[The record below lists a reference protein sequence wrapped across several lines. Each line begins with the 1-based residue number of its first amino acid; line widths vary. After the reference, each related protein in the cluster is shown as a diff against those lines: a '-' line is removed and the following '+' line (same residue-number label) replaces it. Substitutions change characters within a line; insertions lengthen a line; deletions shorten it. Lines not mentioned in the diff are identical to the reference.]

1 MKTNMNVE
9 QIVVVMV
16 NAIVG
21 VYVFPVMSAPISSI
35 FYFNCTGRK
44 FSSVCVDSKLCRP
57 KWRAGDEESIAR
69 QAGSEELHVSAAHT
83 QDALPIWINVIPPHS
98 CCIIFPSLF

>member
-1 MKTNMNVE
+1 
-9 QIVVVMV
+9 
-16 NAIVG
+16 
-21 VYVFPVMSAPISSI
+21 MSVPIASN

-69 QAGSEELHVSAAHT
+69 QAGSGELHVSAAHT
-83 QDALPIWINVIPPHS
+83 QDALPIWINVIPPTLHS
-98 CCIIFPSLF
+98 LLSFNETNETIKPEVGT

>member
-1 MKTNMNVE
+1 
-9 QIVVVMV
+9 MV
-16 NAIVG
+16 NVIAG
-21 VYVFPVMSAPISSI
+21 VMDFMFIPVMSVPISSN

-83 QDALPIWINVIPPHS
+83 QDALPIWINVIPPT
-98 CCIIFPSLF
+98 ILPQRILFSLLMRL

>member
-1 MKTNMNVE
+1 
-9 QIVVVMV
+9 
-16 NAIVG
+16 
-21 VYVFPVMSAPISSI
+21 MSVPISSS

-83 QDALPIWINVIPPHS
+83 QDALPIWINVIPHTPAAS
-98 CCIIFPSLF
+98 YSLLSFNETIRSEVGT